1 MGRTASFII
10 WFILTFLSRTVLS
23 QEKQEHKYQ
32 HIIGFEVQ
40 RTPNTSKSFGHFENY
55 VNYNKPSSYNL
66 LYRFNLPLEDCY
78 VGFSSSLAYR
88 SGFGSTK
95 DGGNGGYI
103 RQYGTFNVLRLNLGV
118 SFLSGNLDDLFH
130 CGIGLNFGKRIFS
143 SGNIYQEGGGF
154 SGISPTTP
162 IMSNQVL
169 NSTYIAFNFELNFSI
184 KINKGKYIVI
194 GFRQYIETPDYI
206 NSRINLTSGAFI
218 AYNIW

>member
-1 MGRTASFII
+1 MVKTIAFIVSS
-10 WFILTFLSRTVLS
+10 ILIFSSETVLS

-40 RTPNTSKSFGHFENY
+40 RTPNTSKSFGHFGNY

-78 VGFSSSLAYR
+78 FGFSSSLVYR

-95 DGGNGGYI
+95 DGGNGGYL

-130 CGIGLNFGKRIFS
+130 CGVGLIFGKKIYS
-143 SGNIYQEGGGF
+143 NGSVYQEGAGYG
-154 SGISPTTP
+154 GISPTTA
-162 IMSNQVL
+162 IKSNEVL
-169 NSTYIAFNFELNFSI
+169 NSAYIAFNFELIFSI
-184 KINKGKYIVI
+184 KMNKSKYIII
-194 GFRQYIETPDYI
+194 GLRQYIETPDYI
-206 NSRINLTSGAFI
+206 NSRINLTSGAFV